1 MRRLILLRHAKAERS
16 AASGRD
22 FDRPLSPRGEDDARL
37 MGQVLARSGL
47 KPDLALVSPAARTV
61 QTWAAAS
68 EALGSAAV
76 ESDPKL
82 YHASARA
89 LRAFVEHAEDRA
101 DTVVLVGHN
110 PGLHELA
117 LTLLDEGAED
127 RSVIDRVASGFPT
140 AAALVFAV
148 DAAGRARY
156 DGFHRPKD
164 YGGGADG

>member
-1 MRRLILLRHAKAERS
+1 MRRLILLRHAKAERA

-37 MGQVLARSGL
+37 MGQALARAGL
-47 KPDLALVSPAARTV
+47 KPDLALVSPAARTAR
-61 QTWAAAS
+61 TWEIAA
-68 EALGSAAV
+68 EALGEAV
-76 ESDPKL
+76 VETDPKL
-82 YHASARA
+82 YHASPRT
-89 LRAFVEHAEDRA
+89 LRGFVEAAEDRA

-110 PGLHELA
+110 PGLQELA
-117 LTLLDEGAED
+117 LQLLEEGAED